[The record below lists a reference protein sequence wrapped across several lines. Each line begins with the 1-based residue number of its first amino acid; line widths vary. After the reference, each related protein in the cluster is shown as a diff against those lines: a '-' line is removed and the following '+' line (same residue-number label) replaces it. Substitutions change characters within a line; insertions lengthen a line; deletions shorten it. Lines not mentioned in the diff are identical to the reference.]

1 MLAEPG
7 PLTAHMA
14 AHILLMNAVGP
25 LAAAALQRSAVTAPA
40 CRSRLGAASILQ
52 ILLLWAWHAPPV
64 FQADAGTWHLLMS
77 GSLLSASI
85 WYWLE
90 IFRVSGAERWRA
102 IVALLITSK
111 LFCLLGVLYVFAP
124 RALYPEIVFHHG
136 AHPAGLA
143 DQQLAGLLML
153 AACPATYLLAG
164 VWIAA
169 RWLFELERSEQ
180 SVPWPASGAASDAP

>member
-1 MLAEPG
+1 MLVEPG

-25 LAAAALQRSAVTAPA
+25 LVAAALRRSAITVPGQ
-40 CRSRLGAASILQ
+40 RSRLAAASVLQ
-52 ILLLWAWHAPPV
+52 LLLLWAWHAPPV
-64 FQADAGTWHLLMS
+64 FAAGAQGWHWLMS
-77 GSLLSASI
+77 GSLLGASI

-90 IFRVSGAERWRA
+90 ILSVDGAGRWRA
-102 IVALLITSK
+102 IVSLLITSK

-136 AHPAGLA
+136 AHRAGLA

-164 VWIAA
+164 VWLAA
-169 RWLFELERSEQ
+169 RWLVELEQGDQRP
-180 SVPWPASGAASDAP
+180 PWLGGGATRDAV